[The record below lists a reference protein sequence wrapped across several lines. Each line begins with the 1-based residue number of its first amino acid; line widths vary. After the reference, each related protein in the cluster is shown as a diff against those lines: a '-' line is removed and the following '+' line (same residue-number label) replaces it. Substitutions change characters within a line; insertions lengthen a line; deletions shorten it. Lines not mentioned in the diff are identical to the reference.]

1 MEYFVWVKQGNFW
14 GKKEVSKEHYES
26 LYANM
31 GERPSMGKTYK
42 EIWNGEHVEQVW
54 K

>member
-1 MEYFVWVKQGNFW
+1 MEYFVWVKQGDFW

-31 GERPSMGKTYK
+31 GEREVGKTYK
-42 EIWNGEHVEQVW
+42 EIWNGDHVEQVL